1 MKKAFRRSVKV
12 MSVLM
17 SLLMLLCVVQPIAF
31 AVDANRVNYMIDN
44 PYEEI
49 DWDAWG
55 EYKTQLHCHT
65 TASDGFL
72 TIDEFVRMHYAAN
85 FDIVALT
92 DHGTINQGWN
102 VVPETVPLMR
112 LIKKERTKMADIIPI
127 PQEEYEA
134 YLDGTNENR
143 TYVTKDGYTLTRTKE
158 NGMLDVPKGIEL
170 NMATPVADCHLTGYF
185 SDYGQGLA
193 GVFGDYETPSAGVMK
208 AGGFSYLSHVGEYV
222 YTDKDS
228 ENYVGQPV
236 DDYYATKF
244 ARLFLDYAGSS
255 LGMGINSATDAHTR
269 CDRILYDQILQKTI
283 PNGVVPWG
291 NTFADSHNENAVN
304 DAYTMCWMPE
314 LTLDAFRECQEKG
327 QYFSISHYS
336 NGVELNGMEEMPGFV
351 EQDVYDTKS
360 YWLDNTPA
368 VNRITVDQN
377 RDTITVE
384 AENANIITWVSNGN
398 VIKRESIENGV
409 ATLDLH
415 NDELLDE
422 AYLYVRFYISG
433 DNGINYA
440 QPMVLHEEGVEFE
453 PVDVPVVYDLPY
465 FLRKLVT
472 VVDLIFFKL
481 SPVIW
486 AFKYFGLGYDPLERL
501 DTEVKDGFN
510 EVVDGVTGIIQ

>member
-1 MKKAFRRSVKV
+1 MKKKNIKKIL
-12 MSVLM
+12 SVLM
-17 SLLMLLCVVQPIAF
+17 SVLMLLCVVQPIAF
-31 AVDANRVNYMIDN
+31 AVEASRVNYMIDN
-44 PYEEI
+44 PYDEI
-49 DWDAWG
+49 DWDTWG
-55 EYKTQLHCHT
+55 DYKTQLHCHT

-127 PQEEYEA
+127 AQDEYEA
-134 YLDGTNENR
+134 YLDGTNDNR
-143 TYVTKDGYTLTRTKE
+143 TYVTSDGITLTRTKE

-170 NMATPVADCHLTGYF
+170 NMATPFADCHLTGYF

-193 GVFGDYETPSAGVMK
+193 GVFGDYETPSKGVME

-222 YTDKDS
+222 YIDKDS
-228 ENYVGQPV
+228 ADHVGQPV
-236 DDYYATKF
+236 DEYYANKF

-269 CDRILYDQILQKTI
+269 CDRILYDQVLQKTI

-291 NTFADSHNENAVN
+291 NTFADSHSESSVN

-314 LTLDAFRECQEKG
+314 LTLEAFRECQEKG
-327 QYFSISHYS
+327 QYFSVSHFS

-360 YWLDNTPA
+360 YWLDNTPQ
-368 VNRITVDQN
+368 VKRITVDQN
-377 RDTITVE
+377 ADTITVE
-384 AENANIITWVSNGN
+384 CENANLITWVSNGN
-398 VIKRESIENGV
+398 VIKREAVENGV
-409 ATLDLH
+409 VTLDLH
-415 NDELLDE
+415 KDELMNDP
-422 AYLYVRFYISG
+422 YLYVRFYISG
-433 DNGINYA
+433 ENGICYA
-440 QPMVLHEEGVEFE
+440 QPMVLHVEGEEFAPVE
-453 PVDVPVVYDLPY
+453 VPVTRDLPK
-465 FLRKLVT
+465 FLRTFVSIID
-472 VVDLIFFKL
+472 VIFFKL

-486 AFKYFGLGYDPLERL
+486 AFKYFGLGYDPLDRL
-501 DTEVKDGFN
+501 DTEIKDGFS
-510 EVVDGVTGIIQ
+510 DITSGLIQ